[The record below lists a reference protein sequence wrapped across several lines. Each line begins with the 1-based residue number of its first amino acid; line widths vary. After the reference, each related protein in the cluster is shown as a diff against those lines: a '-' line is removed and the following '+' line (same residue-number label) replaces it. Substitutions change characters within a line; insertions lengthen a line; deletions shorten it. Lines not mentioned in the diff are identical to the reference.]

1 MILRGNNLSKL
12 LEKIGIKFETVK
24 SGIYKDI
31 LSPDRSLSTE
41 ERELLQSLI
50 DSSYEQFVL
59 AVAKGR
65 NLSSEV
71 VKSFADG
78 RVFTGE
84 QAKEFGLVDEIGD
97 ENDAKLLAIKIANL
111 DEKTKP
117 ITFGKT
123 KKKLLGLLP
132 GGKLINDLINLIG
145 LEFEGNGQILWLHKP

>member
-12 LEKIGIKFETVK
+12 LEKVGIKFETVK

-31 LSPDRSLSTE
+31 LSPDRPLSTE
-41 ERELLQSLI
+41 ERALLQSLI

-59 AVAKGR
+59 AVSKGR
-65 NLSSEV
+65 NLTPEA

-84 QAKEFGLVDEIGD
+84 QAKVFGLVDEIGD

-111 DEKTKP
+111 DE
-117 ITFGKT
+117 
-123 KKKLLGLLP
+123 
-132 GGKLINDLINLIG
+132 
-145 LEFEGNGQILWLHKP
+145 QS

>member
-1 MILRGNNLSKL
+1 M
-12 LEKIGIKFETVK
+12 
-24 SGIYKDI
+24 
-31 LSPDRSLSTE
+31 
-41 ERELLQSLI
+41 I

-65 NLSSEV
+65 NLSQEV

-117 ITFGKT
+117 ITFGKS
-123 KKKLLGLLP
+123 KKKLLGFLP
-132 GGKLINDLINLIG
+132 GGKLIHNLLNSLN
-145 LEFEGNGQILWLHKP
+145 LELEGNGQILWLYRP

>member
-1 MILRGNNLSKL
+1 M
-12 LEKIGIKFETVK
+12 
-24 SGIYKDI
+24 
-31 LSPDRSLSTE
+31 
-41 ERELLQSLI
+41 I

-59 AVAKGR
+59 AVSKGR
-65 NLSSEV
+65 NLTTEK
-71 VKSFADG
+71 VKGFADG

-97 ENDAKLLAIKIANL
+97 ENDAKLLAIKIAKL

-132 GGKLINDLINLIG
+132 GGKLIHNLLDVLN
-145 LEFEGNGQILWLHKP
+145 LELGGNGQILWLYMP